1 MWGCELAADTSAE
14 RIGVLVDA
22 LLALLKEN
30 SEGLAAK
37 DAIAALRDRV
47 ELTEYELGTYRD
59 GSRRY
64 DKVVRFATIDLQKAG
79 WMVKSRGVW
88 FITPDGI
95 SALTDYSDATERYK
109 RARALYAEW
118 RRQSGRSA
126 DDTNSDLDAVEQAD
140 RGVVLEEA
148 ESEAWDQVRAH
159 LSRVDPYELQDIV
172 AALLEGMG
180 YHVSWSAPPGKDGGV
195 DVIAFNDPL
204 GTSGPRIKVQV
215 KRWENKVPLDDVRS
229 FISLLGNS
237 DIGVFVSTGGFTKD
251 AEDHARNQETR
262 RITLLDAD
270 RLFQL
275 WVEHYERIPE
285 QSRSLLPVRPVYFL
299 DRSALV

>member
-1 MWGCELAADTSAE
+1 MAADTSAE

-22 LLALLKEN
+22 LLILLKEN
-30 SEGLAAK
+30 PDGLAAK

-47 ELTEYELGTYRD
+47 ALTDYELGTYSD

-64 DKVVRFATIDLQKAG
+64 DKVVRFATIDLNKAG
-79 WMVKSRGVW
+79 WMIKSRGIW
-88 FITPDGI
+88 FITPEGI
-95 SALTDYSDATERYK
+95 AALTKFPDATERYK
-109 RARALYAEW
+109 RARALYSEW

-126 DDTNSDLDAVEQAD
+126 DDSSADLDTVEQTD

-159 LSRVDPYELQDIV
+159 LSQVDPYELQDIV

-215 KRWENKVPLDDVRS
+215 KRWENKVPLDGVRS
-229 FISLLGNS
+229 FISLLGSS
-237 DIGVFVSTGGFTKD
+237 DIGVYVSTGGFTKD
-251 AEDHARNQETR
+251 AEDHARNQESR
-262 RITLLDAD
+262 RIALLDAD

-275 WVEHYERIPE
+275 WVEHYDKIPE
-285 QSRSLLPVRPVYFL
+285 QSRSLLPVRAVYFL
-299 DRSALV
+299 DKSALL

>member
-1 MWGCELAADTSAE
+1 VAADTSAE
-14 RIGVLVDA
+14 RIGVLVHS
-22 LLALLKEN
+22 LLELLKEN
-30 SEGLAAK
+30 PEGVAAK
-37 DAIAALRDRV
+37 DAIAAIRDRV
-47 ELTEYELGTYRD
+47 ELTDYELGTYND

-64 DKVVRFATIDLQKAG
+64 DKVVRFATIDLNKAG
-79 WMVKSRGVW
+79 WMIKSRGVW

-95 SALTDYSDATERYK
+95 AALSDIPDPTERYK
-109 RARALYAEW
+109 KAKALYAEW
-118 RRQSGRSA
+118 RRESGRS
-126 DDTNSDLDAVEQAD
+126 TGESPSDLDDVEQSD

-148 ESEAWDQVRAH
+148 ESDAWDQVRSH
-159 LSRVDPYELQDIV
+159 LSKVDPYELQDIV

-215 KRWENKVPLDDVRS
+215 KRWESKVPLDDVRS
-229 FISLLGNS
+229 FISLLGTG
-237 DIGVFVSTGGFTKD
+237 DIGVYVSTGGFTKD
-251 AEDHARNQETR
+251 AKDHARNQEIR

-275 WVEHYERIPE
+275 WVEHYKNIPE
-285 QSRSLLPVRPVYFL
+285 QSRSLLPVRAVYFL
-299 DRSALV
+299 DKSALV